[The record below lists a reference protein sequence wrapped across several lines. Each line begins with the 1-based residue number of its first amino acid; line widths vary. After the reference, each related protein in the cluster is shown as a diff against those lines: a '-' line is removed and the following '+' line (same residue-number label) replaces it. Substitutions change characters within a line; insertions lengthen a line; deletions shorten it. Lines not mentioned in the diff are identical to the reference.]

1 MAQVPTLIVFVS
13 FLNQATILSPERPE
27 ISVAEVM
34 VTPVNSAAPV
44 MHSVKVT
51 VPVTV
56 ARSLKKVH
64 EDKAIIAKIT
74 IDFIIILFEDRELL
88 LNLQKIYR
96 KIKIKNGVVTLSIR
110 RK

>member
-1 MAQVPTLIVFVS
+1 MKFYITGETYRKLKNVFTNLNTFYIIDVDTLIKDS
-13 FLNQATILSPERPE
+13 GLNFDVYYSYTIR
-27 ISVAEVM
+27 
-34 VTPVNSAAPV
+34 
-44 MHSVKVT
+44 KY
-51 VPVTV
+51 
-56 ARSLKKVH
+56 
-64 EDKAIIAKIT
+64 KAIIAKIT